1 MSVKLSEIKPING
14 YVLIKA
20 DPHYETYQFAG
31 NETGILVSNHSYMN
45 HQGKQVAIDV
55 KERNYSVRATVVAV
69 PKNLNVPDDKYHR
82 IDRGLVKEGKNKG
95 MVENFSCSE
104 AFRKYSEKVNNYDT
118 DMEIEV
124 GDRIFVSWK
133 AHKDGDIIQ
142 TEEGEFVFIKYDQIV
157 MTLDEKDNPK
167 KMVNGWVLFT
177 ADENKEVKKDGG
189 LEYKTTDSGIF
200 LPVMSDKSKE
210 VRKKKNFICTAYLAG
225 KPNKGYKDFKGERDE
240 EYDIAKGEK
249 LLINRRG
256 ARLLENSNHREL
268 KEKFYITHRK
278 FIIFTKSNAESQGI
292 DFEKLIE

>member
-31 NETGILVSNHSYMN
+31 NETGIIVSNHSYVN
-45 HQGKQVAIDV
+45 HQGKQVAVDV
-55 KERNYSVRATVVAV
+55 KERNYSVRATVVAI
-69 PKNLNVPDDKYHR
+69 PQNLIVPDDKFHK
-82 IDRGLVKEGKNKG
+82 IDKGLETEGDKKG
-95 MVENFSCSE
+95 MVNNFSRSE
-104 AFRKYSEKVNNYDT
+104 AYRAYAGKVNNYDT
-118 DMEIEV
+118 DIEIEV

-133 AHKDGDIIQ
+133 AHKDGDAVT
-142 TEEGEFVFIKYDQIV
+142 TEEGEFIFIKYDQIV
-157 MTLDEKDNPK
+157 MTLDEENNPK

-210 VRKKKNFICTAYLAG
+210 VRKKKNLLCTAVLAG
-225 KPNKGYKDFKGERDE
+225 KPNRGYKDFKGEKDE
-240 EYDIAKGEK
+240 EYGIAKGERM
-249 LLINRRG
+249 IVNRRG
-256 ARLLENSNHREL
+256 ARLLENANHREL

-278 FIIFTKSNAESQGI
+278 FIIFTESIAESQGI
-292 DFEKLIE
+292 DFEKLM